1 MIRFILVILTAFLYL
16 ILSIP
21 VLLVLL
27 LIRKKKPEVCDKVSR
42 SLIRWIFRVI
52 LFFSGTKIT
61 VKGQENIPK
70 DRAVLYIGN
79 HRSYFDILVTYTTVP
94 GSCGFVA
101 KKELSR
107 IPLLKNWMELIHCL
121 FLDRSDI
128 KQGLQMILSG
138 CEEIKS
144 GTSICIFPRQDGE
157 RAGARRVP
165 QRFIQDGNENR
176 LPDHSAF
183 DFRIQR
189 NSGSTFP
196 EDPRYPRYRNVRQ
209 ADHSGR
215 AYEGREKRDWKLYEK
230 HSIRTIER
238 KCLKMPDPCDIIN
251 I

>member
-42 SLIRWIFRVI
+42 ALIRWIFRVI
-52 LFFSGTKIT
+52 LFFAGTKIT
-61 VKGQENIPK
+61 VEGQENIPN

-101 KKELSR
+101 KKELAR

-121 FLDRSDI
+121 FLD
-128 KQGLQMILSG
+128 
-138 CEEIKS
+138 
-144 GTSICIFPRQDGE
+144 
-157 RAGARRVP
+157 
-165 QRFIQDGNENR
+165 

-183 DFRIQR
+183 HLRFQKY
-189 NSGSTFP
+189 SGSTLS
-196 EDPRYPRYRNVRQ
+196 EDPRYPRYYDVRQ
-209 ADHSGR
+209 TDSSG
-215 AYEGREKRDWKLYEK
+215 
-230 HSIRTIER
+230 
-238 KCLKMPDPCDIIN
+238 
-251 I
+251 